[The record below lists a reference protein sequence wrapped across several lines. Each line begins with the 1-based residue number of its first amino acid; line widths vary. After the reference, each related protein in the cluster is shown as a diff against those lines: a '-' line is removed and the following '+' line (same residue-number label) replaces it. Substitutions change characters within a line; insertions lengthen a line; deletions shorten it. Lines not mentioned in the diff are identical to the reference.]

1 MENYRNQSTAKTQN
15 PLVTTHLGLK
25 PPFPFHPSPVTH
37 DVSVDRLIQVVCVSG
52 RGCGKTGQVF
62 GRSFPRVSGML
73 TIRAFSRSERPF
85 RPPREQ
91 RRFYQRCNPPTTRE
105 RKLSTGFV
113 NVNRGFS
120 TLSTDFRLFL
130 PTPDGRSSLA
140 PGNQVIRRAQARLL
154 CLTLIVGVR
163 YNRSA

>member
-1 MENYRNQSTAKTQN
+1 MENSRNQSTAKTQN
-15 PLVTTHLGLK
+15 LLVTTYLGLK
-25 PPFPFHPSPVTH
+25 PPFPFHPPPVIH

-62 GRSFPRVSGML
+62 GRRFPHVSNML
-73 TIRAFSRSERPF
+73 IIRAFSRSGRPF
-85 RPPREQ
+85 RPPSEQ
-91 RRFYQRCNPPTTRE
+91 RRFYQRRNPPTTRE
-105 RKLSTGFV
+105 RKLSTGFI

-130 PTPDGRSSLA
+130 PTPDGRTSLT
-140 PGNQVIRRAQARLL
+140 PGNRAIRHTRTGLS
-154 CLTLIVGVR
+154 CLTLTVGVR